1 MTYFNPLIAPIA
13 TGSQV
18 QRAAAADKERQV
30 ARAQALAKNSAAD
43 GDRFEHQVESP
54 DATKSVGDEA
64 SGGGR
69 RQPQQ
74 QPHDPSTHHPPT
86 LDGHEKDPRDDEPH
100 LDVTA

>member
-18 QRAAAADKERQV
+18 QRVAAADKERQV

-64 SGGGR
+64 SGGGHE
-69 RQPQQ
+69 QPEQR
-74 QPHDPSTHHPPT
+74 PHDSPTNNPPPVDEHDSEPGEEEPR
-86 LDGHEKDPRDDEPH
+86 LDI
-100 LDVTA
+100 TA

>member
-13 TGSQV
+13 TGSQA
-18 QRAAAADKERQV
+18 QRAAATDKERQV
-30 ARAQALAKNSAAD
+30 ARAQTLAKNSAAD

-64 SGGGR
+64 SRGGH
-69 RQPQQ
+69 QPQQ
-74 QPHDPSTHHPPT
+74 QPHDPSTHDPST
-86 LDGHEKDPRDDEPH
+86 LDAPEKASRDDEPH